1 MTLHEQAA
9 SLGIKVDGRWSE
21 KRLRKAIED
30 AGVKVQPAADYS
42 EAEAMNA
49 YALKIWHG
57 QSPDMPKHER
67 IDRVKAGLI
76 GQRWGDILE
85 LLDLPD
91 A

>member
-21 KRLRKAIED
+21 KRIQKEIER
-30 AGVKVQPAADYS
+30 AGGVASDYS
-42 EAEAMNA
+42 EVEAMNA
-49 YALKIWHG
+49 YAQRIWHG

-76 GQRWGDILE
+76 GQRWGDILDK
-85 LLDLPD
+85 LDLPD